1 MSQPRRFA
9 GLSPVHLLVLVA
21 VAELSITRLAVPT
34 LRPPRDAKVI
44 PLWFEVLDN
53 VGLFF
58 LYFGTTL
65 AIAILAMRAWEL
77 IRART
82 RPPVWKAIGRVA
94 LAVALIACAAI
105 AGVMVGG
112 LTATSV
118 SMALHLACGLAIIGI
133 VTAGWF
139 RRDDIGI
146 SVGLQIVAIPLVLH
160 FIAVLGGYL
169 FLTEEELADGRLIE
183 SAKDRGLQ
191 ALVLAA
197 LLSPYLFSPRPVF
210 RALSKVAPLVVAMLL
225 GGLGAVLVR
234 REYKAAMDLASL
246 GVGIDL
252 SPGVPAGDMALYLLA
267 IATLG
272 WTLCACALAEAES
285 RREVG
290 MGLGLIVLG
299 GYGFDWPFHFL
310 LGVVGMVVIL
320 DAAPRLHDEEA
331 PRSMKP
337 RTPPI
342 EDEAWQAW
350 ITQLIAGL
358 RKDDDAADIKA
369 VTVRGDDGSAT
380 TVMVGERHGAPFKA
394 RFGRLG
400 GALVS
405 IDVVCGR
412 EISESQRATFTLHAR
427 ADGIQEA
434 HPAPPPAAP
443 SVHIEDTGF
452 SARFRVRGDV
462 GVVEALLDAPIRAR
476 AAAMLDG
483 WLAWWEPES
492 LRFRVFPA
500 IGAPLD
506 HPVPISD
513 LAMRGAGTVERMVGV
528 IDILTTI
535 AARGL
540 RPAAAGEG
548 EPAVLE

>member
-1 MSQPRRFA
+1 MSSPRRLA

-34 LRPPRDAKVI
+34 LRPPADVKTI

-53 VGLFF
+53 LGLFV

-65 AIAILAMRAWEL
+65 AIAVLGLRAWDL
-77 IRART
+77 LRART
-82 RPPVWKAIGRVA
+82 RPPAWAAIGRVL
-94 LAVALIACAAI
+94 LAVLL
-105 AGVMVGG
+105 AGCGVLAVLMLAGWS
-112 LTATSV
+112 ASKV
-118 SMALHLACGLAIIGI
+118 SLALHLVCA
-133 VTAGWF
+133 F
-139 RRDDIGI
+139 
-146 SVGLQIVAIPLVLH
+146 
-160 FIAVLGGYL
+160 AVLGIVVSALVRRHDLGISIGL
-169 FLTEEELADGRLIE
+169 LIVSIPLLVHFTAIFAGNVLLTEDELGEGSLIE
-183 SAKDRGLQ
+183 RAESLGVHT
-191 ALVLAA
+191 LVLAA
-197 LLSPYLFSPRPVF
+197 LLSPYCFSPRPVF
-210 RALSKVAPLVVAMLL
+210 RALGKVAPLVVAMLL

-234 REYKAAMDLASL
+234 REYKAAMDLAAL

-252 SPGVPAGDMALYLLA
+252 APGVPAGDMALYLLA

-272 WTLCACALAEAES
+272 WTLTACALAESEA

-310 LGVVGMVVIL
+310 LGVVGMVVIA
-320 DAAPRLHDEEA
+320 DAAPRLHDEES
-331 PRSMKP
+331 PRAMKP

-342 EDEAWQAW
+342 EDDAWQAW

-358 RKDDDAADIKA
+358 RKDDPADIKA

-380 TVMVGERHGAPFKA
+380 TVMVGERHAAPFKA

-405 IDVVCGR
+405 IDIVCGR
-412 EISESQRATFTLHAR
+412 EINESQRATFTLHAR
-427 ADGIQEA
+427 ADGTQEA

-443 SVHIEDTGF
+443 TVHVDDTGF
-452 SARFRVRGDV
+452 SARFRVRGDARSF
-462 GVVEALLDAPIRAR
+462 EALLDEPIRAR

-483 WLAWWEPES
+483 WVAWWEPES

-513 LAMRGAGTVERMVGV
+513 LAMRGAGTTERMVGV
-528 IDILTTI
+528 LDILTTI

-548 EPAVLE
+548 EPAVLD

>member
-1 MSQPRRFA
+1 MSPPRRLA

-34 LRPPRDAKVI
+34 LRPPADARTI
-44 PLWFEVLDN
+44 PLWFEILDN

-65 AIAILAMRAWEL
+65 AIAVLGLRAWDL
-77 IRART
+77 VRARAG
-82 RPPVWKAIGRVA
+82 RPAWALLGRIVLAAALVACSA
-94 LAVALIACAAI
+94 LAV
-105 AGVMVGG
+105 VMVAGWTPQTIS
-112 LTATSV
+112 L
-118 SMALHLACGLAIIGI
+118 ALHLTCAVAVIAVVVAAL
-133 VTAGWF
+133 V
-139 RRDDIGI
+139 RRDDLGASIGLAVI
-146 SVGLQIVAIPLVLH
+146 AIPLLVHFGAIFAGNVL
-160 FIAVLGGYL
+160 
-169 FLTEEELADGRLIE
+169 LTEDELGEGSLIE
-183 SAKDRGLQ
+183 KAKDLGLHT
-191 ALVLAA
+191 LVLAA
-197 LLSPYLFSPRPVF
+197 LVTPYCFSPRPVF
-210 RALSKVAPLVVAMLL
+210 RALGKVAPLVVAMLL

-267 IATLG
+267 IATIG
-272 WTLCACALAEAES
+272 WTLTACSLAESEA

-290 MGLGLIVLG
+290 MGLGLVVLG

-331 PRSMKP
+331 PRAMKP

-342 EDEAWQAW
+342 EDETWQGW
-350 ITQLIAGL
+350 VTQLIAGL
-358 RKDDDAADIKA
+358 RGEAGADVKA

-380 TVMVGERHGAPFKA
+380 TVMVGERHGAPYKA
-394 RFGRLG
+394 RFGRIG

-412 EISESQRATFTLHAR
+412 EIGETQRATFTLHAR
-427 ADGIQEA
+427 ADGIGET

-443 SVHIEDTGF
+443 TVQLDDVGF
-452 SARFRVRGDV
+452 AARFRVRGDAAAV
-462 GVVEALLDAPIRAR
+462 AALLDDAVRAR

-483 WLAWWEPES
+483 WVAWWEAES
-492 LRFRVFPA
+492 LRYRVFPA

-513 LAMRGAGTVERMVGV
+513 LAMRGAGAVERMVLV
-528 IDILTTI
+528 IDLLTSI

-540 RPAAAGEG
+540 GPRAGG
-548 EPAVLE
+548 EDEPSVLE